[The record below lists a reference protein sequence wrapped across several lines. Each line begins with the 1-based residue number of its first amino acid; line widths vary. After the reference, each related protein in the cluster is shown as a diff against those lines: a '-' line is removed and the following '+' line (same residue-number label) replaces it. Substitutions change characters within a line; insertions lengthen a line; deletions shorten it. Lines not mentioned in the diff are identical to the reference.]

1 MRMSE
6 EQFDRERRYQVAMYF
21 VRRMLDEGLISQ
33 EEYCQI
39 DTKNLGKFKPV
50 TGNLLS
56 GNFLLC
62 ASFRATMKLGKEA
75 QSVKIFPA
83 GTTVDL
89 FRKGTYATHFE
100 KTLH

>member
-21 VRRMLDEGLISQ
+21 VHRMLEEGLISQ

-39 DTKNLGKFKPV
+39 NTKNPEKFKPV

-56 GNFLLC
+56 RNFLLC
-62 ASFRATMKLGKEA
+62 APFRATMKLGKEA
-75 QSVKIFPA
+75 QS
-83 GTTVDL
+83 
-89 FRKGTYATHFE
+89 HE
-100 KTLH
+100 KSHQD